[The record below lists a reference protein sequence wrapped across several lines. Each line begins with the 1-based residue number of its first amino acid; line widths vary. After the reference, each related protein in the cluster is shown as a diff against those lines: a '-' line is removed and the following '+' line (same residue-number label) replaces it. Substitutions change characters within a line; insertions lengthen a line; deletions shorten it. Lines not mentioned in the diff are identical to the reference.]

1 MMFSRRRSGGDVDIS
16 GLQRRMAALQTAV
29 QLGGDRLEPGPA
41 EAARRLVDKA
51 AARLALTGDRTVAA
65 LAGATGSGK
74 SSLFNAI
81 AGAPLSQVGIRRPT
95 TSVASAVLW
104 PQPADRGGQAGQGSD
119 PSALLQWLQVPTWHQ
134 VPPDRADPALDGLVL
149 LDLPD
154 HDSTEAA
161 NRAEAERLI
170 ELVDA
175 FCWVTDPQKYAD
187 AVLHRRYLQ
196 PLAGHD
202 AVTIVVLNQADR
214 LTPDQLQACLTDLT
228 ALLRADG
235 LPHATVLPVSAVTG
249 AGLDRLREALGTV
262 VSSRTATLQ
271 RLSADVRVA
280 ARELVGGD
288 GAPSA
293 RGQAAKQPDVAK
305 VAADAG
311 FTRALGNA
319 AGVPTVL
326 AAVEAGYRR
335 DATGAVGWPFT
346 RWLRRFRPDPL
357 RRLRLGPGGQL
368 AGVLGAGGQRAPRDG
383 SNASDTAVTPAR
395 SSLPPPTE
403 AALAELELAGRR
415 VGDAAAAGLPPRW
428 AGAVQQAARPP
439 QSDVLDGLDRVVAG
453 TDLGL
458 RRPLWWRLI
467 GLLQWLFA
475 GAAVAGLV
483 WLLVLMVLGWLKVPQ
498 PETPYLGPLPW
509 PTVLLAGGALAG
521 LLTAA
526 ICRPLIGIG
535 ARRRRDR
542 AERTLQQR
550 LDGFA
555 QQRVLAP
562 VATVLEDYREITAA
576 LAVAAG

>member
-1 MMFSRRRSGGDVDIS
+1 MFSRRRSAGDIDIA

-41 EAARRLVDKA
+41 DAARRLVDKA

-81 AGAPLSQVGIRRPT
+81 AGAPLSQVGIRRPI

-104 PQPADRGGQAGQGSD
+104 PPQGEPDGPVSD
-119 PSALLQWLQVPTWHQ
+119 PSALLRWLQVPTWHQ
-134 VPPDRADPALDGLVL
+134 VPADRADPALAGLVL

-187 AVLHRRYLQ
+187 AALHRRYLQ

-214 LTPDQLQACLTDLT
+214 LTPDELQACLKDLT
-228 ALLRADG
+228 GLLRADG
-235 LPHATVLPVSAVTG
+235 LPNATVLPVSAVTG
-249 AGLDRLREALGTV
+249 AGIAELRAALGGV

-271 RLSADVRVA
+271 RLSADVRTA
-280 ARELVGGD
+280 ARQLAGSTDAGRERRR
-288 GAPSA
+288 GAEPVNVA
-293 RGQAAKQPDVAK
+293 RVAQ
-305 VAADAG
+305 DAG
-311 FTRALGNA
+311 FSRALGNA

-357 RRLRLGPGGQL
+357 RRLRLGPTGQL
-368 AGVLGAGGQRAPRDG
+368 AGVFGAVTQQPRADG
-383 SNASDTAVTPAR
+383 EPAPATPAR
-395 SSLPPPTE
+395 SSLPPPSE

-415 VGDAAAAGLPPRW
+415 VGDTAAAGLPPRW
-428 AGAVQQAARPP
+428 AGAVQRAARPP

-458 RRPLWWRLI
+458 RRPLWWRLV

-475 GAAVAGLV
+475 AAAAAGLV
-483 WLLVLMVLGWLKVPQ
+483 WLVVLMVLGWLKMPQ
-498 PETPYLGPLPW
+498 PDTPYLGPLPW
-509 PTVLLAGGALAG
+509 PTVLLAGGAIAG

-526 ICRPLIGIG
+526 ICRPLIGVG

-542 AERTLQQR
+542 AERVLQQR
-550 LDGFA
+550 LEGFA

-562 VATVLEDYREITAA
+562 VAQVLDDYRQVRAA
-576 LAVAAG
+576 LAEAAG